1 MPNIVLS
8 GGEPLIHYEFEKILQ
23 NLNGFATT
31 GIVTS
36 LYGCGTDII
45 KNLDIFSDIQ
55 VSIYGWDE
63 KSHDEFTNSKGSF
76 QEVWSNIKLIVKSG
90 RNVTITS
97 MNNDIRKIERIVN
110 LCINAGVKKL
120 QFGEIVQMGR
130 AKLNSDKISEY
141 ALSKRIILNLQE
153 KYHDEIEILYDEGC
167 FSNANFSYCG
177 AGTYKIDIDE
187 GGNAF
192 PCIFASRLSFS
203 NIIKDKDIFE
213 NKVKINSSFLD
224 YTNITC
230 SALKNIC
237 NIY

>member
-1 MPNIVLS
+1 
-8 GGEPLIHYEFEKILQ
+8 
-23 NLNGFATT
+23 
-31 GIVTS
+31 
-36 LYGCGTDII
+36 
-45 KNLDIFSDIQ
+45 
-55 VSIYGWDE
+55 
-63 KSHDEFTNSKGSF
+63 
-76 QEVWSNIKLIVKSG
+76 
-90 RNVTITS
+90 